1 MELQFNNFNF
11 KNLRNLSKYKFLKLP
26 EDDIEVSKHV
36 GVNIIWRENTVIH
49 ICALVGCNKNNEI
62 W

>member
-11 KNLRNLSKYKFLKLP
+11 KNLHNLSKYKFLQLP

-36 GVNIIWRENTVIH
+36 GVNII
-49 ICALVGCNKNNEI
+49 
-62 W
+62 